1 MQIKHFVY
9 SALFVIVANGS
20 LVAQT
25 TDTQKFRV
33 VVPANISISPPAEVE
48 ITHDESES
56 DQPFPQQQWLVKGNV
71 LSGLS
76 VSFATVTPFT
86 HTTAPDFK
94 RDARLN
100 LAVAASLGPAN
111 WTVDQATDQT
121 DYQASNLDAVV
132 LASSDGVGRATFDL
146 GVEFI
151 TDGFGSFAAGNYET
165 TIVGTV
171 TAN

>member
-1 MQIKHFVY
+1 MQIKHIVY
-9 SALFVIVANGS
+9 SALFVVVANGS

-25 TDTQKFRV
+25 TDSQKFRV
-33 VVPANISISPPAEVE
+33 VVPSNISITPPAEVG
-48 ITHDESES
+48 ITHDESED
-56 DQPFPQQQWLVKGNV
+56 DQAFPQQQWLVKGNV
-71 LSGLS
+71 VGGLS
-76 VSFATVTPFT
+76 VSFATATPFT
-86 HTTAPDFK
+86 HTSAPDFK

-100 LAVAASLGPAN
+100 LAVTSSLGPAT

-121 DYQASNLDAVV
+121 DYQANDRQAIV

-151 TDGFGSFAAGNYET
+151 TNGAGTFAAGNYET
-165 TIVGTV
+165 IIVGTV